1 MKKNMGTADRTI
13 RTVVA
18 LALAALIAAG
28 YLTGTWAIV
37 AAVVAVV
44 FLLTS
49 AIGVC
54 PAYWPFK
61 LSPRK
66 ESGPGSA

>member
-18 LALAALIAAG
+18 LALAALITAG
-28 YLTGTWAIV
+28 YLAGTWAIV

-61 LSPRK
+61 LSTRK
-66 ESGPGSA
+66 ESRPGSA